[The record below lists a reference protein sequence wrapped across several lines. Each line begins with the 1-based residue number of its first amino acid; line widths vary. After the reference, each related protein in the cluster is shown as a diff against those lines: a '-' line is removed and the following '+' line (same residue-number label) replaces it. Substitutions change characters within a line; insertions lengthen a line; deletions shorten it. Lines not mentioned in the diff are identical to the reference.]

1 MKTDGFVKLLRKVI
15 REEVSNAIKA
25 ELKPILNEVRS
36 TRHDINLQEIASTP
50 NRSTTSS
57 KKRQYTKNSMLND
70 LLNET
75 ATSPIIDSA
84 EDWNTPEFKANLSDA
99 IGMRPEPTSLPLAT
113 SGIKGEAVD
122 MSNEQ
127 VASAVNAMT
136 KDYSALMKAID
147 EKKKNR

>member
-36 TRHDINLQEIASTP
+36 TKHTINLQEIAGAP
-50 NRSTTSS
+50 DRSSTSS
-57 KKRQYTKNSMLND
+57 KKKQYTKNSMLND

-75 ATSPIIDSA
+75 ASQPAVEPAI
-84 EDWNTPEFKANLSDA
+84 DWNTPEFKSNLADA
-99 IGMRPEPTSLPLAT
+99 IGRKPVPSSLPLAT
-113 SGIKGEAVD
+113 TGIKGEAVD
-122 MSNEQ
+122 MSNEK
-127 VASAVNAMT
+127 VATAVNAMT

>member
-25 ELKPILNEVRS
+25 ELKPILNEMKS
-36 TRHDINLQEIASTP
+36 TKHGINLQEIASIP
-50 NRSTTSS
+50 NRSSTSS

-75 ATSPIIDSA
+75 AATPTIDSA
-84 EDWNTPEFKANLSDA
+84 EDWNTPEFNANLSDA

-127 VASAVNAMT
+127 VATAGNARHLPASAYLNHHIPPMT
-136 KDYSALMKAID
+136 L
-147 EKKKNR
+147 

>member
-50 NRSTTSS
+50 NRSTTSR

-75 ATSPIIDSA
+75 AATPTIDSA
-84 EDWNTPEFKANLSDA
+84 EDWNTPEFNANLSDA
-99 IGMRPEPTSLPLAT
+99 IGMRPDPTSLPLAT

-147 EKKKNR
+147 KKKKNR

>member
-1 MKTDGFVKLLRKVI
+1 MKSEGFIKLLRKVI
-15 REEVSNAIKA
+15 REEVRSAVKA
-25 ELKPILNEVRS
+25 ELRPLLNEKKIN
-36 TRHDINLQEIASTP
+36 RHATGQPVASKP
-50 NRSTTSS
+50 SRPAV
-57 KKRQYTKNSMLND
+57 KKHFTKNALLND

>member
-36 TRHDINLQEIASTP
+36 TKHNINLQEIVSTP

-75 ATSPIIDSA
+75 AAMPSIDTS
-84 EDWNTPEFKANLSDA
+84 EDWNAPGIKSNHGYALETGAN
-99 IGMRPEPTSLPLAT
+99 RPLAT

>member
-75 ATSPIIDSA
+75 ATAPIIDSA
-84 EDWNTPEFKANLSDA
+84 EDWNTPDFKANLSDA